1 MPQKSEPYY
10 HAKQGKES
18 KNAVNL
24 SNTFCLSDERRV
36 KVAVLNCIGFVFII
50 TCFSKATHSLQT
62 VVQIAEILIDDMD
75 SDVAESGDNVKLK
88 LRNVEEEDIS
98 AGQ

>member
-36 KVAVLNCIGFVFII
+36 YHNMFFL
-50 TCFSKATHSLQT
+50 KATHSLQT